1 MNTPKTPP
9 LAHCVHQS
17 LTAYFNDL
25 DGVPTEGLYDLV
37 MREVERPLLRQVMQH
52 VEGNQLKAAKL
63 LGLNRNTLRKK
74 LTAHRLR

>member
-9 LAHCVHQS
+9 LAHCVRQS

-25 DGVPTEGLYDLV
+25 DGVATEGLYDLV
-37 MREVERPLLRQVMQH
+37 ITEVERPLLQQVMQH

-74 LTAHRLR
+74 LTAPRLR